1 MNRRFVSHRFSL
13 LHVDRVELDQKW
25 NYQQV
30 ISPYYRI
37 YYIESG
43 LGQVETDQQTWTL
56 EPGFLYLIPSFTL
69 CNLRCTEQL
78 CQYFIH
84 FFEESV
90 DAFPLFHHKQTV
102 LQLPV
107 SQSNVYLI
115 HRLLELNP
123 NRKIYRSDN
132 PKVYEKNVFYQ
143 EYEELNNQSSY
154 ANFMETQGILLQLM
168 GRFLDISDAS
178 ISEPSTGAAAKIAT
192 LLQYIQV
199 HLAARITVQELAR
212 QVNLHPDYLSRL
224 FLQVTGQRP
233 LSYLHQKRI
242 QRAQYLMV
250 TSKLSLSQIASETG
264 FDNLPHFSKT
274 FKQITQLSPGKYRS
288 QLLSQP
294 H

>member
-1 MNRRFVSHRFSL
+1 MNRRIISHRFSL

-43 LGQVETDQQTWTL
+43 LGLVETNQQIWTL

-107 SQSNVYLI
+107 NQADVSLI

-132 PKVYEKNVFYQ
+132 PKVYEKNAFYQ

-154 ANFMETQGILLQLM
+154 ANFMETQGMLLQLM
-168 GRFLDISDAS
+168 GRFLDISNMT
-178 ISEPSTGAAAKIAT
+178 IPEPNTGAASKIAR
-192 LLQYIQV
+192 LLEYIQV
-199 HLAARITVQELAR
+199 NLAARITVQELAR
-212 QVNLHPDYLSRL
+212 QVNLHPDYVSRL
-224 FLQVTGQRP
+224 FLQLTG
-233 LSYLHQKRI
+233 
-242 QRAQYLMV
+242 
-250 TSKLSLSQIASETG
+250 
-264 FDNLPHFSKT
+264 
-274 FKQITQLSPGKYRS
+274 
-288 QLLSQP
+288 
-294 H
+294 